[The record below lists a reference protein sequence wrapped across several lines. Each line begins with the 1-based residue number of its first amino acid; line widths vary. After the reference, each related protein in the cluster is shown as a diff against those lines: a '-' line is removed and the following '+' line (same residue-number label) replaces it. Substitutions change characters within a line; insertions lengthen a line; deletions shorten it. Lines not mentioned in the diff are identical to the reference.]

1 VVSDPFEV
9 LLPWLPAMFVPW
21 LLAVGITPLVIR
33 FAHATGILDRPR
45 GRKQHPE
52 PVPLLGGVALALAM
66 VIGLAVVAPLSEP
79 IHGGLWGFG
88 SLSALALCG
97 VAMVTLGTWD
107 DLCDLTATRK
117 ALFQIAIAAVTWSV
131 GFRCGPVEF
140 PFGWALM
147 DSAPTSFLVTVLWI
161 MIVSNA
167 FNLIDGIDGL
177 TAGTGIVAALVVFF
191 LASKHGASV
200 PVVASLALVGA
211 LAGFLRFNLPPARI
225 FLGDGGALGVGYLTA
240 VLAMASSQKSPT
252 AVVLIVPMLALGLP
266 LLDTFTAIFRRTIAF
281 VGARRSA
288 ALLHPVELGRAVM
301 SGDRGHVHFLFLRA
315 GWSVRS
321 TLFVL
326 YALSAGFGVLALWIR
341 ESSAAVRWTTWGLL
355 LGVGLIALRR
365 MEARVR
371 RLESDS
377 DASSGTPGAPR
388 GPLVT
393 AGEAEAPPRVAS

>member
-1 VVSDPFEV
+1 MTSDPLEV
-9 LLPWLPAMFVPW
+9 LLPWLPAMLVPW
-21 LLAVGITPLVIR
+21 LLALVFTPVVIR
-33 FAHATGILDRPR
+33 AAHASGILDMPH
-45 GRKQHPE
+45 GRKQHAV
-52 PVPLLGGVALALAM
+52 PVPLLGGVVLLAAM

-79 IHGGLWGFG
+79 IRGGLWGYG
-88 SLSALALCG
+88 SLSALALCA

-107 DLCDLTATRK
+107 DLRDLSATRK
-117 ALFQIAIAAVTWSV
+117 ALIQIAIAAVTWSV

-147 DSAPTSFLVTVLWI
+147 DSGPTSFAVTVLWI

-177 TAGTGIVAALVVFF
+177 TAGTGIVAGLVIFF
-191 LASKHGASV
+191 LASKHGISV

-266 LLDTFTAIFRRTIAF
+266 LVDTFTAIFRRAVAF
-281 VGARRSA
+281 CGARGFA
-288 ALLHPVELGRAVM
+288 TLLHPIELGKAVM

-315 GWSVRS
+315 GWSVRA
-321 TLFVL
+321 TLLVL
-326 YALSAGFGVLALWIR
+326 CALSASFGVLALGIR
-341 ESSAAVRWTTWGLL
+341 ESSATVRWSTWGALL
-355 LGVGLIALRR
+355 VVGLIALRR
-365 MEARVR
+365 MESRVR
-371 RLESDS
+371 RLESGS
-377 DASSGTPGAPR
+377 DPTASGAGSLGRGVVGTREP
-388 GPLVT
+388 
-393 AGEAEAPPRVAS
+393 EPPRRAAG